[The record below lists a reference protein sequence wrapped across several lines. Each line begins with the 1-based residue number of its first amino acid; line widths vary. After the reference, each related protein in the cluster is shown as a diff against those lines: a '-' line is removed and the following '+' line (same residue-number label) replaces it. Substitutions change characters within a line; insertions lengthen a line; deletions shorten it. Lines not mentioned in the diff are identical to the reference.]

1 MNTFSWRNSEQERY
15 VPDYLVTL
23 QLGQSAEMENTFIKM
38 QSDME
43 ETLTESQ
50 LSTLSALQLCS
61 MAGVDTL
68 WGFFLQRFQIAL
80 SSSARSYPGGLISES
95 HCH

>member
-1 MNTFSWRNSEQERY
+1 MEQERY

-23 QLGQSAEMENTFIKM
+23 QLGRSAEMENTFIKM

-68 WGFFLQRFQIAL
+68 WFFCKGFRLL
-80 SSSARSYPGGLISES
+80 
-95 HCH
+95 